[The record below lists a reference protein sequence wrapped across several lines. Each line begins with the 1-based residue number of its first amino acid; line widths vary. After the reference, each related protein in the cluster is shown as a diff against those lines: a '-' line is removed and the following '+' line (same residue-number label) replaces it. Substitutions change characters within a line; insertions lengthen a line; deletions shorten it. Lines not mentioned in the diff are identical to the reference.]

1 MKTHLLAQVA
11 KIGGTEIKGPLSN
24 INTIGDVINA
34 VMPFI
39 MSFAGIILF
48 LILIWGGYDVMMSQ
62 GTPEKMKSGRAK
74 ITAGIVGFF
83 LLIISYFLTK
93 FIASIF
99 DVGGGIL

>member
-11 KIGGTEIKGPLSN
+11 NIGGTEIKGPLSG
-24 INTIGDVINA
+24 INTLGDVINA
-34 VMPFI
+34 VLPFI
-39 MSFAGIILF
+39 MSFAAIILF

-83 LLIISYFLTK
+83 LLIISYFLAR
-93 FIASIF
+93 FLSYIF
-99 DVGGGIL
+99 GVGEGIL